1 MKDILAIALALLMV
15 PFTAYSMDVMKD
27 SELDSI
33 SASAEGDALLPESYT
48 ENEMESAD
56 DGSYS
61 FSIGEVMAAQSRQ
74 GLESDKT
81 SHGVAIYIYD
91 VSFDLHIMNI
101 SGGDTDG
108 DAVNMYR

>member
-1 MKDILAIALALLMV
+1 MRDILAIAFAILMV

-33 SASAEGDALLPESYT
+33 SARAEGDALLPEPNVDD
-48 ENEMESAD
+48 ERESVG
-56 DGSYS
+56 DGSYN
-61 FSIGEVMAAQSRQ
+61 FSIGEVIAAQSRQ
-74 GLESDKT
+74 GMESNKT